1 VRHVAL
7 IGGLALGLT
16 GLDLL
21 TKWIAIEAA
30 PDTVAYHPR
39 SGGYVAIAVLLGGA
53 LALLVPL
60 VRWTAL
66 DLAAAAV
73 CGGALGNAF
82 SAVAW
87 STGVPDFVHVGGII
101 FNLADVLVWAGVAML
116 LVAIA
121 ALILRPDRHDTVL
134 RS

>member
-1 VRHVAL
+1 MRHAAL
-7 IGGLALGLT
+7 IGGLALAFA

-21 TKWIAIEAA
+21 TKWGAIRAA
-30 PDTVAYHPR
+30 PETVSYHPR
-39 SGGYVAIAVLLGGA
+39 TTGYVAVALLLGTG

-60 VRWTAL
+60 VRWTVL

-73 CGGALGNAF
+73 CGGALGNAA
-82 SAVAW
+82 SALAW
-87 STGVPDFVHVGGII
+87 SAGVPDFVQVGGIV

-116 LVAIA
+116 LIAIA
-121 ALILRPDRHDTVL
+121 ALILRPDRHDTVA